1 MAKIDPSTYEDNV
14 MLVELGTRIASY
26 RNKKGISQFRLALLS
41 DTTQSYISD
50 LERGRRN
57 PSVLVLQKIA
67 SALGVEVKDFFLFS
81 KPIN

>member
-14 MLVELGTRIASY
+14 MLVELGARIASY

-67 SALGVEVKDFFLFS
+67 SALGVEAKDFFLFG

>member
-14 MLVELGTRIASY
+14 MLAELGARIASY

-67 SALGVEVKDFFLFS
+67 SALGVEAKDFFLFG